1 MAQSTHRSDTGWE
14 FASFDSRKRRT
25 VERAKEISHRIPVGE
40 EGADMVLGKAKRSIN
55 KLAIFCH
62 QYIPDPNRH

>member
-1 MAQSTHRSDTGWE
+1 MRHLTA
-14 FASFDSRKRRT
+14 AKRRT

-55 KLAIFCH
+55 KLAIFVINISP
-62 QYIPDPNRH
+62 IPIGIDAAYP